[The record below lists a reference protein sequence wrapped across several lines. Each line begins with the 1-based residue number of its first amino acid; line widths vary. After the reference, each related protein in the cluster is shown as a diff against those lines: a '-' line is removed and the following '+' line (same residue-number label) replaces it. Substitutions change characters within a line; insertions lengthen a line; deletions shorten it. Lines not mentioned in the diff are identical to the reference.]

1 MPTGAGPIGTLGYF
15 KYVGK
20 STVDQSPKRKIVPVL
35 GREREVELITAAL
48 MSGTHTLLEGPP
60 GTGKS
65 TLLRSVAANQKVPFI
80 FVEGNAEL
88 TPARLIGHFDPS
100 QILDRGYIPEIF
112 IPGPLVEA
120 LTTGALLY
128 LEEINRIPEET
139 LNVMLT
145 VMSEGE
151 ITVPRYGHVA
161 AEPGFG
167 IVAAMNPF
175 DGVGVAR
182 LSSALHDRTCRISVG
197 YQSPATEQKIV
208 AMYVDEL
215 PTDFRAKTVEAVR
228 RTRDHPDIKNGSSV
242 RGAIDFSRITGSL
255 AQVRGLETN
264 DWQVGLDAALT
275 ALSGR
280 ITLFE
285 SSSATPEDVVKSI
298 YIEIFGARPDTESD
312 SDPEGGDGAGE
323 P

>member
-1 MPTGAGPIGTLGYF
+1 MASDAVADP
-15 KYVGK
+15 
-20 STVDQSPKRKIVPVL
+20 RIVPVL
-35 GREREVELITAAL
+35 GREREVELIQAAL
-48 MSGTHTLLEGPP
+48 SSGTHTLLEGPP

-65 TLLRSVAANQKVPFI
+65 TLLRAVAAAQHVDFI

-100 QILDRGYIPEIF
+100 QILERGYTPDIF

-145 VMSEGE
+145 VLSEGE
-151 ITVPRYGHVA
+151 LTVPRYGRIPA
-161 AEPGFG
+161 ADGFA

-182 LSSALHDRTCRISVG
+182 LSSALHDRTCRIAVD
-197 YQSPATEQKIV
+197 YQSAQIEEQIV
-208 AMYVDEL
+208 GLYVAGI
-215 PTDFRAKTVEAVR
+215 PSGWRSQVVEVVR
-228 RTRDHPDIKNGSSV
+228 RTREHPDIRAGSSV
-242 RGAIDFSRITGSL
+242 RGAIDFAKL
-255 AQVRGLETN
+255 AAALATVRHVDVT

-275 ALSGR
+275 ALTGR

-285 SSSATPEDVVKSI
+285 SASKSAEQVVESI
-298 YIEIFGARPDTESD
+298 YAEVFGVQDDPQDPSDGGDPAGEAGARS
-312 SDPEGGDGAGE
+312 
-323 P
+323 

>member
-1 MPTGAGPIGTLGYF
+1 M
-15 KYVGK
+15 
-20 STVDQSPKRKIVPVL
+20 DQLQRRKIVPVL

-48 MSGTHTLLEGPP
+48 LSGTHTLLEGPP

-65 TLLRSVAANQKVPFI
+65 TLLRSVATNQKVPFI

-100 QILDRGYIPEIF
+100 QILNRGYIPEIF

-151 ITVPRYGHVA
+151 ITVPRFGHIL

-182 LSSALHDRTCRISVG
+182 LSSALHDRTCRISVD
-197 YQSPATEQKIV
+197 YQSPETEQKIV
-208 AMYVDEL
+208 SMYVDNL
-215 PTDFRAKTVEAVR
+215 PEDFRAKAVAAVR
-228 RTRDHPDIKNGSSV
+228 RTRDHADIKTGSSV
-242 RGAIDFSRITGSL
+242 RGAIDFGRITGSL
-255 AQVRGLETN
+255 AKVRSLEAD

-275 ALSGR
+275 ALTGR

-285 SSSATPEDVVKSI
+285 SSSKSPEEIVESI
-298 YIEIFGARPDTESD
+298 YIEIFGAKPDPDSD
-312 SDPEGGDGAGE
+312 SDGGGDAGE
-323 P
+323 R